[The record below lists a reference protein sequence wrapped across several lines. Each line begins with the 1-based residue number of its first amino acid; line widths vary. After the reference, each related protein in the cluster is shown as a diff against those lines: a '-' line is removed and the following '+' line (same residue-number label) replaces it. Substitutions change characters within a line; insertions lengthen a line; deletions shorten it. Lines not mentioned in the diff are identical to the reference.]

1 MDIEIIKKNWATY
14 KTILSRL
21 EDENINN
28 MLEEIGARIC
38 VAPAN
43 SNNKQYGC
51 YPGGIVVT
59 STKLAK
65 AMQKLNEFHGGT
77 VNIKSVYKIG
87 LLHDIGRLGTIEADW
102 LLAQDSDWH
111 REKLGQMYRYNEEI
125 QKMSISHRSLFLLQ
139 NFGVKISEEEWI
151 AIQLSQG
158 SHFEE
163 NRFYARSEPTLA
175 LILQQ
180 AKSLSIHKS

>member
-1 MDIEIIKKNWATY
+1 MDMEIIKKNWATY

-28 MLEEIGARIC
+28 MLEEIGPRIC

-65 AMQKLNEFHGGT
+65 SMQKLNEFHGDT
-77 VNIKSVYKIG
+77 VDIKSVYKIG

-111 REKLGQMYRYNEEI
+111 REKLGNMFKINFDLP
-125 QKMSISHRSLFLLQ
+125 KMTHLQRTLFLLNHFQ
-139 NFGVKISEEEWI
+139 VKLTEEEFF
-151 AIQLSQG
+151 ALVSLDERTAKNTLG
-158 SHFEE
+158 ALLLHARDMLEE
-163 NRFYARSEPTLA
+163 
-175 LILQQ
+175 
-180 AKSLSIHKS
+180 

>member
-1 MDIEIIKKNWATY
+1 MKMEIIKKNWSIY

-28 MLEEIGARIC
+28 MLEEIGPRIC

-65 AMQKLNEFHGGT
+65 AMQALNEFHGT
-77 VNIKSVYKIG
+77 PVDIKSIYKIG
-87 LLHDIGRLGTIEADW
+87 LLHDIGRIGTLSDDW
-102 LLAQDSDWH
+102 LLPQDSDWH
-111 REKLGQMYRYNEEI
+111 REKLGNEFKVNFDLP
-125 QKMSISHRSLFLLQ
+125 KMTHLQRTMFLLNQ
-139 NFGVKISEEEWI
+139 FQIKVSEEEFT
-151 AIQLSQG
+151 ALVSLDERDAKNKLG
-158 SHFEE
+158 ALLLH
-163 NRFYARSEPTLA
+163 ARDMLED
-175 LILQQ
+175 
-180 AKSLSIHKS
+180 